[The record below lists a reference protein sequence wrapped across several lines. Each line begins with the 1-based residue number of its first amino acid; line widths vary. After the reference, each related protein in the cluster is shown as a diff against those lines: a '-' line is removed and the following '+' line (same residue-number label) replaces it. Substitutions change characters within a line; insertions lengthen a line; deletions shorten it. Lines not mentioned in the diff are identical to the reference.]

1 MILPD
6 ANLLLYA
13 YDSASPFHRESAR
26 WWSDLLSAPEP
37 VGLCPVVVF
46 AFLRLSTN
54 PKVFDR
60 PMSVTEANDTIASW
74 LARPNVRLL
83 VTGPTHLE
91 AVCKLLLKAGTAGN
105 LVTDAQIAALAQE
118 YGATV
123 HSADTDFARFKGLTW
138 ENPLLK

>member
-1 MILPD
+1 MIIPD

-13 YDSASPFHRESAR
+13 YDSESPFHREAAL

-46 AFLRLSTN
+46 AFLRLATN
-54 PKVFDR
+54 TKVFDR
-60 PMSVTEANDTIASW
+60 PMSVTEANDAIASW

-83 VTGPTHLE
+83 VAGPTHLE

-138 ENPLLK
+138 ENPLLT